1 MKNRFL
7 RVGIITLIVYILYLS
22 VFVEDVVDSA
32 VPNQKNSIGTEDK
45 VMKIDTIL
53 RDKGVLKIDTMSAKK
68 SSTKT
73 NVMKINPPNE

>member
-45 VMKIDTIL
+45 VIKIDTVIP
-53 RDKGVLKIDTMSAKK
+53 DKGVLKIDTVSAKK
-68 SSTKT
+68 SSKKS
-73 NVMKINPPNE
+73 NVIKINTPNE

>member
-45 VMKIDTIL
+45 VLKIDTVL
-53 RDKGVLKIDTMSAKK
+53 RDKGVLKIDTVSAKK
-68 SSTKT
+68 SPTKS
-73 NVMKINPPNE
+73 NVIKINPLNE

>member
-45 VMKIDTIL
+45 VMKIDKVIP
-53 RDKGVLKIDTMSAKK
+53 DKGVLKIDTVSAKK
-68 SSTKT
+68 SSKKS
-73 NVMKINPPNE
+73 NVIKINTPNE